1 MKMDLPFL
9 FANNEVDG
17 LKTLTVALPHD
28 TYDILIGPGA
38 LAGAGPRVAALA
50 GGSGVMVVSD
60 ETVWKLHGPALRQAL
75 AGAKVPFDAVVV
87 PAGEASKSLACLQ
100 RLYESFAGAS
110 LARDGLVLAF
120 GGGVVGDLA
129 GYAAAT
135 WMRGVRYVQIP
146 TTLLAQVDSSV
157 GGKTAVDLPSG
168 KNLVGAFHQP
178 RLVLADT
185 ALLATLPPRE
195 LACGMGEVVKYG
207 AIADAALFEAL
218 ADPGAAPPM
227 EEIVHTCCSIKA
239 GIVARDERDSGER
252 KLLNFGHT
260 LGHAVEALGGY
271 ARFGHGQAV
280 AVGMVLAARM
290 GEKLG
295 FTSPGCT
302 DALRQTLARWDL
314 PTESPYPPDALMPH
328 VALDKKRRA
337 GGVDMVLLRDIGQ
350 AQVVC
355 LPLADVEKLLK
366 EVAP

>member
-1 MKMDLPFL
+1 MKMNLPFL

-28 TYDILIGPGA
+28 PYDILIGPGA
-38 LAGAGPRVAALA
+38 LAEAGPRVAALA
-50 GGSGVMVVSD
+50 GSGVMVVSD
-60 ETVWKLHGPALRQAL
+60 ETVWNLHGPALRQAL
-75 AGAKVPFDAVVV
+75 AGAGVPFDTVVV
-87 PAGEASKSLACLQ
+87 PAGEASKSLACLH
-100 RLYESFAGAS
+100 RLYESFAGAG

-185 ALLATLPPRE
+185 ALLDTLPPRE

-207 AIADAALFEAL
+207 AIADAAFFARL
-218 ADPGAAPPM
+218 AGPDTAPSM
-227 EEIVHTCCSIKA
+227 EEIVHTCCAIKA
-239 GIVARDERDSGER
+239 GIVARDERDNGER

-260 LGHAVEALGGY
+260 LGHAVETLGGY

-295 FTSPGCT
+295 FTPAGCA
-302 DALRQTLARWDL
+302 DALCQTLARWDL
-314 PTESPYPPDALMPH
+314 PTESPYPPEALMPH
-328 VALDKKRRA
+328 VTLDKKRR
-337 GGVDMVLLRDIGQ
+337 GDGVDMVMLRDIGQ
-350 AQVVC
+350 AEVVC
-355 LPLADVEKLLK
+355 LALADVEKLLR